1 MAHFL
6 CNVGMPARPRGDCK
20 VCSSAR
26 RVQLIVFVA
35 AIREIL
41 KKEIYGWDKRCFW
54 LVKTKDESGGLRL
67 GVQRITNESHSIC
80 E

>member
-26 RVQLIVFVA
+26 CVQLIVFVA

-41 KKEIYGWDKRCFW
+41 KKEIYGWDKQ
-54 LVKTKDESGGLRL
+54 LSLLSENKG
-67 GVQRITNESHSIC
+67 
-80 E
+80 